1 MISNRDFRRA
11 PFLDQG
17 SKNILITSCPRLGAL
32 ILRRSESFPNF
43 MTVGALAIWGDACR
57 RIPADAEGGGGE
69 VARAELA
76 PRARTTP
83 RLATA
88 AQYNVRPEPPPKGHG
103 VGFRFSGPNLKF

>member
-1 MISNRDFRRA
+1 MVVGARLECVFV
-11 PFLDQG
+11 FL
-17 SKNILITSCPRLGAL
+17 SGARHL
-32 ILRRSESFPNF
+32 KMPLRRSESFPNF

-57 RIPADAEGGGGE
+57 RIPAGAEGGGGE

-83 RLATA
+83 RLATG